1 MSDESR
7 VKRWRQNKRQHG
19 LKALTIWVTT
29 EEELRLKDLAM
40 QGHCSPSQ
48 IVQRALAQYPG
59 AAEHSSPADTSLIRQ
74 LIRDELRAMQAA
86 EPPVSV
92 GNTVG
97 HTDTSTP
104 ETPAPTTPASAY
116 DAPHGHSLVTEALPG
131 PPQVPATAL
140 EAQICTWLHEHPE
153 GESVKGLVA
162 VLGVSEN
169 AVRLRMNALVKSGQI
184 QMHGAGRTLRYFLVE
199 DADGEGVSVGEGD

>member
-1 MSDESR
+1 MRSDMSDESR

-29 EEELRLKDLAM
+29 EEELRLKDLAA

-92 GNTVG
+92 VGTVG
-97 HTDTSTP
+97 PTDTHTP
-104 ETPAPTTPASAY
+104 ESPVATTHAPTYEA
-116 DAPHGHSLVTEALPG
+116 APRHSLITEPQPG
-131 PPQVPATAL
+131 PPQVLPTAL
-140 EAQICTWLHEHPE
+140 
-153 GESVKGLVA
+153 
-162 VLGVSEN
+162 
-169 AVRLRMNALVKSGQI
+169 
-184 QMHGAGRTLRYFLVE
+184 
-199 DADGEGVSVGEGD
+199 